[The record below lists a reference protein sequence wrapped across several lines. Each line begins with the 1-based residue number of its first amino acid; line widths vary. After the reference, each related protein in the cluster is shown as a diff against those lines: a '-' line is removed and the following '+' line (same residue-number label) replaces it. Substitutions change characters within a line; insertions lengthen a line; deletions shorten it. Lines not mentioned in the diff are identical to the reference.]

1 MATYDARLHVE
12 AFENMESQRKTVYA
26 VLATPE
32 FRYMTSGDRL
42 EFGSYGSITIG
53 MVRHYENLDA
63 LVAAEGWQC
72 LVPEAASADEAMRLL
87 RALDEWDPADEEKHG
102 VLALRVREARR
113 KD

>member
-1 MATYDARLHVE
+1 MATYDAKLHVD
-12 AFENMESQRKTVYA
+12 AFENMETQRKTVYA

-32 FRYMTSGDRL
+32 YRHMTSGDRL

-53 MVRHYENLDA
+53 MVRHYESLDD

-72 LVPEAASADEAMRLL
+72 LVPEATSAEEAMELL
-87 RALDEWDPADEEKHG
+87 RDLDEWDPAQETKYG